1 MGADEGSTGMGH
13 LSTHVLDTT
22 AGRPAAGVGIELRR
36 IGPDGTGETL
46 AATVTNAD
54 GRTDRPLLDG
64 AALTAGTYELIFQV
78 GAYFAGT
85 GAAKSGD
92 HPFLDVVPI
101 RFGVSDPNGRYH
113 VPLVVTPWSYSTYR
127 GS

>member
-1 MGADEGSTGMGH
+1 MGH

-22 AGRPAAGVGIELRR
+22 AGRPAAGVAIELRR
-36 IGPDGTGETL
+36 LGTDEPV

-54 GRTDRPLLDG
+54 GRTDGPLLEG
-64 AALTAGTYELIFQV
+64 AALTAGTYELLFHV
-78 GAYFAGT
+78 GDYFTRT
-85 GAAKSGD
+85 GAGPE
-92 HPFLDVVPI
+92 HPFLDVVPV
-101 RFGVSDPNGRYH
+101 RFTVSDPAARYH